1 MARETT
7 VSIARLS
14 EWRERALAGAATA
27 LKERERDDRDDEIA
41 RLKSKVGEITMDNE
55 VLYAK
60 IEALEGKT
68 PFGPQEVETIS
79 QTLSPSSARCYGMA
93 RVARVWKDRASVY
106 RSLKE
111 TPPNTIARRP
121 GPVGACSDAEL
132 AEHIRQHI
140 AASLPPSRRGLPQVM
155 GARLRFAGV
164 RASPR
169 RVRRVMRENGL
180 LAPHRVGRTETKP
193 HDGTIITDKVNEMW
207 GTDMTQTITIREGR
221 ANVFVAV
228 EHANS
233 EVVGIHASRSANR
246 FEALEPVRQGVHRC
260 FGAIAPGVAC
270 GLKLRHD
277 HGSNYMSGDFQ
288 DEIECLGIEAS
299 PSFVRQPEG
308 NGVAER
314 FIRTLKENLLWVR
327 TFDTIEELRAA
338 LVEFAARYNETWL
351 VARHGYRTPAQVRA
365 VDAGLIRTQRPI

>member
-1 MARETT
+1 MSQTSSP
-7 VSIARLS
+7 SIAC
-14 EWRERALAGAATA
+14 
-27 LKERERDDRDDEIA
+27 
-41 RLKSKVGEITMDNE
+41 
-55 VLYAK
+55 
-60 IEALEGKT
+60 
-68 PFGPQEVETIS
+68 
-79 QTLSPSSARCYGMA
+79 CYGLA
-93 RVARVWKDRASVY
+93 RVARVWNISRASVY

-111 TPPNTIARRP
+111 TQPNTPPRRP

-132 AEHIRQHI
+132 ADHIRQQI
-140 AASLPPSRRGLPQVM
+140 AASRLHGEGYRKLW
-155 GARLRFAGV
+155 ARLRVAGV

-180 LAPHRVGRTETKP
+180 LAPHRVGRNEAKP
-193 HDGTIITDKVNEMW
+193 HDGTIVTDKVNEMW
-207 GTDMTQTITIREGR
+207 GTDMTQTITVREGP

-260 FGAIAPGVAC
+260 FGTIAPGVAR

-277 HGSNYMSGDFQ
+277 HGSNYMSEDFQ
-288 DEIECLGIEAS
+288 GEIKCLGIEPS
-299 PSFVRQPEG
+299 PSFVREPQG

-338 LVEFAARYNETWL
+338 LVEFAKRYNETWL
-351 VARHGYRTPAQVRA
+351 VARHGYRTPDQVRA
-365 VDAGLIRTQRPI
+365 DQYRLDQIAATDLKLAA

>member
-1 MARETT
+1 M
-7 VSIARLS
+7 
-14 EWRERALAGAATA
+14 
-27 LKERERDDRDDEIA
+27 
-41 RLKSKVGEITMDNE
+41 
-55 VLYAK
+55 
-60 IEALEGKT
+60 
-68 PFGPQEVETIS
+68 S
-79 QTLSPSSARCYGMA
+79 QILSPSLARGYGMA
-93 RVARVWKDRASVY
+93 RVTRVWKISRASVY

-111 TPPNTIARRP
+111 TPPNTIARRS

-140 AASLPPSRRGLPQVM
+140 AASRLHGEGYRKLW
-155 GARLRFAGV
+155 ARLRFAGV
-164 RASPR
+164 RTSPR

-180 LAPHRVGRTETKP
+180 LAPPRVGRTKAKP
-193 HDGTIITDKVNEMW
+193 HDGTIITDQVNEML
-207 GTDMTQTITIREGR
+207 GTDMKQTITLREGR

-233 EVVGIHASRSANR
+233 EVIGIHASRSANR

-260 FGAIAPGVAC
+260 FGAIAPGVAR

-299 PSFVRQPEG
+299 PSFVREPEG

-314 FIRTLKENLLWVR
+314 FIRTLKENLLWVI
-327 TFDTIEELRAA
+327 TFDTIEELRTA
-338 LVEFAARYNETWL
+338 LIAFAKRYNENWL
-351 VARHGYRTPAQVRA
+351 VARHGYRNPGQVREEQ
-365 VDAGLIRTQRPI
+365 T

>member
-1 MARETT
+1 M
-7 VSIARLS
+7 
-14 EWRERALAGAATA
+14 
-27 LKERERDDRDDEIA
+27 
-41 RLKSKVGEITMDNE
+41 
-55 VLYAK
+55 
-60 IEALEGKT
+60 
-68 PFGPQEVETIS
+68 S
-79 QTLSPSSARCYGMA
+79 QTLSPSLARCYGMA
-93 RVARVWKDRASVY
+93 RVARVWKVARASVY

-140 AASLPPSRRGLPQVM
+140 AASRLHGEGYRKLW
-155 GARLRFAGV
+155 ARLRFAGV

-169 RVRRVMRENGL
+169 RVRRVMGENGL

-193 HDGTIITDKVNEMW
+193 HDGTIITDKINEMW

-246 FEALEPVRQGVHRC
+246 LVRQGVHRC

-365 VDAGLIRTQRPI
+365 DQCRLDPNTTADLKLAA